1 MSGIGAAVIVGVV
14 AGGLHGLSLRL
25 PWGWVLAW
33 VALVPLLRIAAAGE
47 RTRTIAATIAYA
59 LILGQADVTPWLVP
73 AIGRYFA
80 LGPAAAIAVGVGGM
94 GVLAAAYGTLLAVA
108 LVARRRARPRLG
120 IVWCAATWSL
130 WEWLRT
136 VVPPFLASCTFAAS
150 QVEVLPVLQ
159 LASVAGIAAVTAL
172 VVAGNAALAD
182 LADERLP
189 RSRKIV
195 DLAAMAALV
204 GVVVAWGSWRV
215 WRISANTGV
224 GSVAATSVVLIDG
237 AARTAADSTLA
248 RYIAATP
255 RPLDSLTS
263 IAIWP
268 ESALDVDFARDRAA
282 WSELAGFVETLGVP
296 LVTGG
301 VGTVLDDDGELVRF
315 NAVHFVRPHHGM
327 RSYYK
332 RWLVPLAESWPGWLG
347 RPPTVL
353 APVAAG
359 HDLVLFGEGPWR
371 FGVLICSEITDS
383 AAARRLAAL
392 GARFVVSVNND
403 VWFGDREAPHVVWAR
418 IRAVESGLPV
428 VRASNR
434 GTTGVI
440 DPLGRWVAARR
451 ATEAPGFLAAAV
463 PAPAGSTYDRTG
475 EVFLPACLVVAVAGL
490 VPIRRSWT

>member
-1 MSGIGAAVIVGVV
+1 
-14 AGGLHGLSLRL
+14 
-25 PWGWVLAW
+25 VLAW
-33 VALVPLLRIAAAGE
+33 VALVPLLRIAVAGE

-80 LGPAAAIAVGVGGM
+80 LGPAAAAAVGVGGM
-94 GVLAAAYGTLLAVA
+94 GVLAAAYGALLAVA

-136 VVPPFLASCTFAAS
+136 VVPPFLASCTFAVS
-150 QVEVLPVLQ
+150 QVDVLPLLQ

-182 LADERLP
+182 LADERLA
-189 RSRKIV
+189 RSRRIV
-195 DLAAMAALV
+195 DLAAVAALV

-215 WRISANTGV
+215 SANTGG

-248 RYIAATP
+248 RYVATTP
-255 RPLDSLTS
+255 RPLDPLTS
-263 IAIWP
+263 VVIWP
-268 ESALDVDFARDRAA
+268 ESALDIDFTHDRAA
-282 WSELAGFVETLGVP
+282 WSELARFVETLGVP

-301 VGTVLDDDGELVRF
+301 VGTVLGDDGELVRF

-327 RSYYK
+327 QSYYK
-332 RWLVPLAESWPGWLG
+332 RWLVPLAESWPVWLG
-347 RPPTVL
+347 GPPTVL

-359 HDLVLFGEGPWR
+359 RNLVLFGEGLWR

-403 VWFGDREAPHVVWAR
+403 VWFGDRAPHAVWAR
-418 IRAVESGLPV
+418 VRAVESGLPV
-428 VRASNR
+428 VRAANR
-434 GTTGVI
+434 GTNAVI
-440 DPLGRWVAARR
+440 DPFGRLVAAHP
-451 ATEAPGFLAAAV
+451 ASEVPGFLAATV
-463 PAPAGSTYDRTG
+463 PEPVATVYGRSG
-475 EVFLPACLVVAVAGL
+475 EVFLPTCLAIVLAGFRR
-490 VPIRRSWT
+490 RRSA